1 MKKLVKHALFGDE
14 DRCIQNQSLTETT
27 VSYTTTG
34 ATTPT
39 VSYTTTAP
47 ATQVNFR
54 PIDVQHVEK
63 APVIQEVIKP
73 GVVEEIQ
80 PVIHREREQLEIK
93 EELQP
98 IYETTVQPTIVE
110 QRQLAPE
117 VRPDIRLGNLPVIA
131 EGPRSSTVIQ
141 DTQVNTVVRPPIV
154 EETVH
159 KKIIE
164 EIQPV
169 IHRETIAPKVIQER
183 KDIYEKILEPP
194 TVTYTALPAQYS
206 LDPMNRSGTVPSR
219 LVRNDTPI
227 PTLTTPPPN
236 FLGQQ
241 TKTYQETTIVEKN
254 ANSFLAQ

>member
-1 MKKLVKHALFGDE
+1 MKRLVKHALFGEE
-14 DRCIQNQSLTETT
+14 DRCIQNQSVTETT
-27 VSYTTTG
+27 SF
-34 ATTPT
+34 
-39 VSYTTTAP
+39 TTTAP

-54 PIDVQHVEK
+54 PMDVERVEK

-98 IYETTVQPTIVE
+98 IYETTVRPTIVE

-117 VRPDIRLGNLPVIA
+117 VRPEIRVGNLPVIA

-141 DTQVNTVVRPPIV
+141 DTQVNTVVRAPIV

-169 IHRETIAPKVIQER
+169 IHRETIAPKVIHER
-183 KDIYEKILEPP
+183 KDIYEKIVEPP
-194 TVTYTALPAQYS
+194 TVSYTSLPAQYS
-206 LDPMNRSGTVPSR
+206 LEPMNRTGTVPSR

-227 PTLTTPPPN
+227 PALTTPPSN

-241 TKTYQETTIVEKN
+241 QQTTTYEETTTTVTT
-254 ANSFLAQ
+254 NSMRP